1 MKRSTI
7 SFALSLVM
15 AIGFAVS
22 CGKDSKGGNG
32 GGGVNGLITSGL
44 PQSSVDV
51 VSSFNSWYTSANEGS
66 GGLVNSG
73 YLGTA
78 GNYELTRSASTGS
91 TGGNCE
97 QKPIKVFGTTI
108 GYYTVCSSASSSGST
123 NGVKSTVTVTAGQAK
138 SINATL
144 ASIAAS
150 AAGTLVDAQFNGQ
163 AYNLAFKRADNS
175 VVVYVIDVRYHSAFQ
190 PMQVIEIPTSGQ
202 STTTTLTYIQKLN

>member
-22 CGKDSKGGNG
+22 CGKDSKGGS
-32 GGGVNGLITSGL
+32 GGGVGTSLITSGL

-51 VSSFNSWYTSANEGS
+51 VNSFNSWYTSANEGS
-66 GGLVNSG
+66 AGLLTNVP
-73 YLGTA
+73 Y
-78 GNYELTRSASTGS
+78 GNYELTRSASSS
-91 TGGNCE
+91 TSGGNCE

-108 GYYTVCSSASSSGST
+108 GYYSVCSSSTSSGSST
-123 NGVKSTVTVTAGQAK
+123 GVKSTVSVTAGQAK
-138 SINATL
+138 SLNTTL

-150 AAGTLVDAQFNGQ
+150 SAGTLVDAQFNGQ
-163 AYNLAFKRADNS
+163 AYNLAFRRADNS

-190 PMQVIEIPTSGQ
+190 PMQVIEISTSGQ
-202 STTTTLTYIQKLN
+202 STTTTLTYIQKI